1 MQLYIEI
8 KDRDNSSSSGRYGSR
23 PPDDLVDTIMIA
35 QSVMV
40 GESQRENHRSSYGF
54 VTMDLNITVL
64 CAAEHFEGPDC
75 TECVPGFT
83 GTDCQTNI
91 DDCEDVDCSRNGQC
105 LDGVNSF
112 TCECAPGYTGL
123 LCDTQ
128 IEGNFKV
135 HATTIIGV

>member
-1 MQLYIEI
+1 MDRLYI
-8 KDRDNSSSSGRYGSR
+8 NH
-23 PPDDLVDTIMIA
+23 DLP
-35 QSVMV
+35 V
-40 GESQRENHRSSYGF
+40 GESGRKNHTGTFRF

-64 CAAEHFEGPDC
+64 CVGNFEGPDC

-91 DDCEDVDCSRNGQC
+91 NDCEGVDCSGNGQC

-112 TCECAPGYTGL
+112 TCECDLGYTGL

-128 IEGNFKV
+128 IQSNYM
-135 HATTIIGV
+135 HACMYAIIGKCGLTIHCSLKS